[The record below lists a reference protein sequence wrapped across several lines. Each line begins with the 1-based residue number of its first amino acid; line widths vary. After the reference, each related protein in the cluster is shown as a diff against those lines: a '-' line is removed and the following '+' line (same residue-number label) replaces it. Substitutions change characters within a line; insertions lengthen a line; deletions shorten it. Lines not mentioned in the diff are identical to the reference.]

1 MKLAD
6 LSQLAALSITEKVL
20 LVEEF
25 WDSIAKQS
33 DAIDIPVWHE
43 QALAEDAADY
53 AANPQ
58 AGSSWEE
65 VKQRIAN
72 HSQSKMA

>member
-6 LSQLAALSITEKVL
+6 IPQIESLSITEKML
-20 LVEEF
+20 LVEEL

-33 DAIDIPVWHE
+33 DAIEIPLWHE

-53 AANPQ
+53 AADPKV
-58 AGSSWEE
+58 GSSWDD
-65 VKQRIAN
+65 VKQRITK
-72 HSQSKMA
+72 QP